1 MLFYHMISEQDV
13 IKLKTAIVL
22 NEMLKEA
29 QSVGNKNARI
39 NDRKIEI
46 VNSFGKLS
54 AETGITKSNLLSM
67 FSGKTGTK
75 ITSLLPVLSAFNRS
89 IIDFAKRY
97 EKITDSDI
105 QKFKELRSPNAPT
118 NKNTKRKAIK

>member
-1 MLFYHMISEQDV
+1 MILEHDV

-29 QSVGNKNARI
+29 QSVGNKNARFT
-39 NDRKIEI
+39 DKKIDI

-67 FSGKTGTK
+67 FAGKTGTK
-75 ITSLLPVLSAFNRS
+75 MTSLIPVLSAFNKGLV
-89 IIDFAKRY
+89 DFAKRY
-97 EKITDSDI
+97 EKISDSDI
-105 QKFKELRSPNAPT
+105 QKFKELYWPSLPRDKSNE
-118 NKNTKRKAIK
+118 RKAIK

>member
-1 MLFYHMISEQDV
+1 MILEQDV

-29 QSVGNKNARI
+29 QSAGNKNARFT
-39 NDRKIEI
+39 DKKIEI

-105 QKFKELRSPNAPT
+105 QKFKELRSPVSPVKKRQK
-118 NKNTKRKAIK
+118 KNN

>member
-1 MLFYHMISEQDV
+1 MISEQDV

-54 AETGITKSNLLSM
+54 AETGVTKSNLLSM

>member
-1 MLFYHMISEQDV
+1 MISDQDV
-13 IKLKTAIVL
+13 IKFKTAIVL

-54 AETGITKSNLLSM
+54 TETGITKSNLLSM

-75 ITSLLPVLSAFNRS
+75 ITSLLLVLSAFNKS
-89 IIDFAKRY
+89 LIDFAKRY

-105 QKFKELRSPNAPT
+105 NKFKELRNPNPQRT
-118 NKNTKRKAIK
+118 RTPRRK

>member
-1 MLFYHMISEQDV
+1 MIPEQDV

-54 AETGITKSNLLSM
+54 VETGITKSNLLSI

-75 ITSLLPVLSAFNRS
+75 ITSLIPVLSAFNKS

-97 EKITDSDI
+97 EKITDADI
-105 QKFKELRSPNAPT
+105 QKFKELNSPRSDNS
-118 NKNTKRKAIK
+118 NTGKRKIIK

>member
-1 MLFYHMISEQDV
+1 MISEQDV

-22 NEMLKEA
+22 NELLKEA
-29 QSVGNKNARI
+29 QFVGNKNARI
-39 NDRKIEI
+39 TDRKIQI

-75 ITSLLPVLSAFNRS
+75 VTSLIIVLSAFNKN

-97 EKITDSDI
+97 EKITYSDI
-105 QKFKELRSPNAPT
+105 QNFKEQHKLLGPSKKASIKKFK
-118 NKNTKRKAIK
+118 K

>member
-1 MLFYHMISEQDV
+1 MKSEQDL
-13 IKLKTAIVL
+13 IKIKTAIVL
-22 NEMLKEA
+22 NGMLVDA

-54 AETGITKSNLLSM
+54 AETGITKGNLLSM

-75 ITSLLPVLSAFNRS
+75 INTLIPVLSALDKTLV
-89 IIDFAKRY
+89 DFAKRY
-97 EKITDSDI
+97 EKLTDSDI
-105 QKFKELRSPNAPT
+105 QKFKERTITKKQSAP
-118 NKNTKRKAIK
+118 KSKPKK